1 MNLIII
7 ARRLLASAATTTLV
21 ASAISAPSFAKSPLP
36 EPVTALLQKAN
47 IPADAMAVWAYPLT
61 GNSQPLI
68 THQIDRK
75 MQPASTMKL
84 VTTIV
89 ALDQLGRVHR
99 GKTELISAGIIE
111 GSVLKGALIIK
122 GGADTDLDLD
132 AFANMLKTLRQR
144 GITHIDGDVVVD
156 RTLFQPARL
165 ELGTPAFDEAPE
177 FQYNVIPDALLLNF
191 NLLSLE
197 LNSSAT
203 DLRASINTALEGVV
217 VNASAMTLIDAAC
230 SKWDDEWKL
239 PDVKKD
245 AANGTITIHLKGA
258 FPRNCKTTAQLN
270 LLDKGD
276 YIDRHFR
283 AVWKQ
288 LGGTFS
294 GSFKEAETPTTMPVN
309 GLNMGVLAVH
319 QGRTFAEVV
328 RDINKKSDNALTR
341 LAYLNLGV
349 PRIFNSFPSAA
360 NTTPT
365 LARAE
370 AAVRAW
376 TARNNIDSD
385 GLVIE
390 NGSGL
395 SRLERTSPQQ
405 LGSMLDVAWRS
416 DYAPEFMSSLPVV
429 ALDGTMRNRLKLSIA
444 AGRARLKTGTLR
456 NVVALAGYVND
467 ANNTPHVVVA
477 MINHDNTPNG
487 GARILD
493 ALIDWVAQSKPAT
506 TTTLAFDLGPQ
517 P

>member
-1 MNLIII
+1 MKLI
-7 ARRLLASAATTTLV
+7 ATTFNFLALAATTILV
-21 ASAISAPSFAKSPLP
+21 AAAISMPCFANSQLP
-36 EPVTALLQKAN
+36 EPVVALLQKAN

-89 ALDQLGRVHR
+89 ALDQLGRIHR
-99 GKTELISAGIIE
+99 GKTEFISAGTIE
-111 GSVLKGALIIK
+111 GGVLKGALIIK

-144 GITHIDGDVVVD
+144 GITHIEGDVIVD

-165 ELGTPAFDEAPE
+165 ELGIPAFDDAPE
-177 FQYNVIPDALLLNF
+177 FQYNVIPDALLLHF

-197 LNSSAT
+197 LNSSGT
-203 DLRASINTALEGVV
+203 DLRTNINTALEGVA
-217 VNASAMTLIDAAC
+217 VNTSAMTLIDAAC
-230 SKWDDEWKL
+230 NKWEDTWKL

-245 AANGTITIHLKGA
+245 AASGVITIHLKGT
-258 FPRNCKTTAQLN
+258 FPRNCKTTTQLN
-270 LLDKGD
+270 LLDKAD

-283 AVWKQ
+283 AEWKQ

-294 GSFKEAETPTTMPVN
+294 GNFREAEAPTITAAN

-319 QGRTFAEVV
+319 QGRTFTEVV
-328 RDINKKSDNALTR
+328 RDINKRSDNALTR
-341 LAYLNLGV
+341 LTYLNLGV
-349 PRIFNSFPSAA
+349 PRILNSFPSAT

-365 LARAE
+365 LARAD

-376 TARNNIDSD
+376 TARNNINSD

-395 SRLERTSPQQ
+395 SRLERVSPQQ

-416 DYAPEFMSSLPVV
+416 DYAPEFMSSLPIV
-429 ALDGTMRNRLKLSIA
+429 ALDGTMRNRLKLGPAS
-444 AGRARLKTGTLR
+444 GRARLKTGTLR
-456 NVVALAGYVND
+456 NVVALAGYVHD

-487 GARILD
+487 GTRILD
-493 ALIDWVAQSKPAT
+493 ALIDWVAQSKPIST
-506 TTTLAFDLGPQ
+506 SLAFHLGPQ